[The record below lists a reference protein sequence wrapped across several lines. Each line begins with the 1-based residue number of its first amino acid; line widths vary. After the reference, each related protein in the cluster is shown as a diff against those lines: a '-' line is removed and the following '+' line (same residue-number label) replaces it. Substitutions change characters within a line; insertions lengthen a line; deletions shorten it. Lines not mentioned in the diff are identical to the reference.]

1 MQKFRTLLTTYILF
15 YALNTHT
22 TAATN
27 VIVGVNVV
35 GVDVASDAHQ
45 DDLIQQF
52 QQNGVTTV
60 RTFLGGHG
68 DRYTSFVIKAFQH
81 GIRCVVVADPFAGS
95 TKKHALP
102 ADAAAG
108 RPWGLPALSDADPEG
123 FRQYFVA
130 ELAKLEAAGVKI
142 TAFELGNELNT
153 PTFNADFRPEQASH
167 RILGVADLNN
177 AKDVEGSTVAAGYLA
192 YLKVMEVLKDLR
204 DHSKLNQQTPIL
216 SGMSADWGMPQHWGP
231 GSRLPDASVSRIQS
245 KFFANTAWTILP
257 MAMRCIPIRR
267 AIPGFR
273 LRRVPRVS
281 RSAACCR
288 RAGAAPNLVG

>member
-68 DRYTSFVIKAFQH
+68 DRYTSFVIKAFKH
-81 GIRCVVVADPFAGS
+81 AIRCVVVADPFAGN

-108 RPWGLPALSDADPEG
+108 RPWGLPALSDAAPEG
-123 FRQYFVA
+123 FRQYFVR
-130 ELAKLEAAGVKI
+130 ELAKLEAAVVEN
-142 TAFELGNELNT
+142 TAFGSGNELDK
-153 PTFNADFRPEQASH
+153 PTFYPDF
-167 RILGVADLNN
+167 
-177 AKDVEGSTVAAGYLA
+177 
-192 YLKVMEVLKDLR
+192 
-204 DHSKLNQQTPIL
+204 
-216 SGMSADWGMPQHWGP
+216 
-231 GSRLPDASVSRIQS
+231 QS
-245 KFFANTAWTILP
+245 DTA
-257 MAMRCIPIRR
+257 
-267 AIPGFR
+267 
-273 LRRVPRVS
+273 
-281 RSAACCR
+281 
-288 RAGAAPNLVG
+288 